1 MASNKVNTIKQIFD
15 LARYLNSS
23 QSQGRL
29 TLIQLMT
36 VLFVSEKGIVKP
48 TEIAKHFA
56 ITPASVTSQIDNL
69 VEEGW
74 LERKY
79 NQDDKRVIEVT
90 LTERGKKELPKELD
104 KLDESTEWLFKGL
117 DSEEKKKLP
126 ELIRKINKSARF

>member
-1 MASNKVNTIKQIFD
+1 
-15 LARYLNSS
+15 
-23 QSQGRL
+23 
-29 TLIQLMT
+29 MT